1 MYIMEVI
8 QNRKQ
13 LGKITYSDFFSYKNM
28 WLYGVFFGKT
38 VRPHVFTGFAACF
51 FT

>member
-13 LGKITYSDFFSYKNM
+13 LGKITYSDFFSYKNI
-28 WLYGVFFGKT
+28 LLLKNDIYKISVLGKRI
-38 VRPHVFTGFAACF
+38 VL
-51 FT
+51 

>member
-13 LGKITYSDFFSYKNM
+13 LGKITYSDFFSYKNI
-28 WLYGVFFGKT
+28 LLLKIVELT
-38 VRPHVFTGFAACF
+38 
-51 FT
+51 